1 MFSSHGK
8 NNLDLVRNLKRNGI
22 IRSQKVEDV
31 MSSVDR
37 GNYCPHNPYMDSPQ
51 GIGYAVTISAPH
63 MHAQALESLK
73 DHLKEG
79 ARALDVGSGSG
90 YLTACMG
97 LMVGETGLAVGID
110 HIPELVNE
118 SIANIE
124 RDQPELLKSKRV
136 KLLVGDGREGYPEHA
151 PYDAIHVG
159 AAAPDMPKKLVEQLK
174 PGGRLICPVGPAG
187 ASQTLEQV
195 DKLEDGT
202 VRRTS
207 LMGVV
212 YVPLTDKESQW
223 PGSSRNRP
231 SAHRLS
237 ARTARASRTPSQRE
251 DSDSTTREPRGKG
264 RQSTWS
270 VEANTPTATAPAS
283 KNEISAAPSTRL
295 TASIVPVLLIK
306 LVL

>member
-1 MFSSHGK
+1 MLFRGVFGVYLTSCLATFSMAWRSHGK
-8 NNLDLVRNLKRNGI
+8 NNLDLVRNLKQNGI
-22 IRSQKVEDV
+22 IRSSRVEQA

-73 DHLKEG
+73 DHLVEG
-79 ARALDVGSGSG
+79 AKALDVGSGSG

-97 LMVGETGLAVGID
+97 LMVGDTGLAVGID

-124 RDQPELLKSKRV
+124 KDQPQLLASKRV
-136 KLLVGDGREGYPEHA
+136 KLVVGDGREGYLEHA

-159 AAAPDMPKKLVEQLK
+159 AAAPDMPAKLVEQLK

-195 DKLEDGT
+195 DKLADGT
-202 VRRTS
+202 IRRTS

-223 PGSSRNRP
+223 PGRGGGSE
-231 SAHRLS
+231 
-237 ARTARASRTPSQRE
+237 RTGSGTLPR
-251 DSDSTTREPRGKG
+251 STAK
-264 RQSTWS
+264 
-270 VEANTPTATAPAS
+270 APAS
-283 KNEISAAPSTRL
+283 PAAGNKINTTPPARFLHFTSVFSAA
-295 TASIVPVLLIK
+295 VLAPAVLIK
-306 LVL
+306 LLR

>member
-1 MFSSHGK
+1 MAWRSHGK

-22 IRSQKVEDV
+22 IRSQRVEDV

-63 MHAQALESLK
+63 M
-73 DHLKEG
+73 
-79 ARALDVGSGSG
+79 
-90 YLTACMG
+90 
-97 LMVGETGLAVGID
+97 VGETGLAIGID

-124 RDQPELLKSKRV
+124 RDQPQLLKSKRV
-136 KLLVGDGREGYPEHA
+136 KMIVGDGREGYPEHA

-195 DKLEDGT
+195 DKLEDGS

-223 PGSSRNRP
+223 PGSVR
-231 SAHRLS
+231 
-237 ARTARASRTPSQRE
+237 
-251 DSDSTTREPRGKG
+251 K
-264 RQSTWS
+264 
-270 VEANTPTATAPAS
+270 
-283 KNEISAAPSTRL
+283 AAPLHVS
-295 TASIVPVLLIK
+295 PVAAVMNYK
-306 LVL
+306 RRAAARKCEESSSRQAEADET

>member
-1 MFSSHGK
+1 MLFRGVFGVYLTSCVATFSMAWRSHGK
-8 NNLDLVRNLKRNGI
+8 NNLDLVRNLKQNGI
-22 IRSQKVEDV
+22 IRSSRVEQA

-73 DHLKEG
+73 DHLVEG

-97 LMVGETGLAVGID
+97 LMVGAHLPFVVQQASSYGSPSPIL
-110 HIPELVNE
+110 
-118 SIANIE
+118 
-124 RDQPELLKSKRV
+124 
-136 KLLVGDGREGYPEHA
+136 GDGREGYLEHA

-159 AAAPDMPKKLVEQLK
+159 AAAPDMPAKLVEQLK

-195 DKLEDGT
+195 DKLADGT
-202 VRRTS
+202 IRRTS

-223 PGSSRNRP
+223 PGRWTL
-231 SAHRLS
+231 A
-237 ARTARASRTPSQRE
+237 
-251 DSDSTTREPRGKG
+251 GK
-264 RQSTWS
+264 
-270 VEANTPTATAPAS
+270 
-283 KNEISAAPSTRL
+283 L
-295 TASIVPVLLIK
+295 TYAEKKVLLY
-306 LVL
+306 LSLLFG

>member
-1 MFSSHGK
+1 MLFRGVFGVYLTSCFATFSMAWRSHGK
-8 NNLDLVRNLKRNGI
+8 NNLDLVRNLKQNGI
-22 IRSQKVEDV
+22 IRSARVEQA
-31 MSSVDR
+31 MSTVDR

-73 DHLKEG
+73 DHLVEG

-97 LMVGETGLAVGID
+97 LMVGETGLAIGID

-124 RDQPELLKSKRV
+124 KDQPQLLASKRV
-136 KLLVGDGREGYPEHA
+136 KLVVGDGREGYPDHA

-159 AAAPDMPKKLVEQLK
+159 AAAPDMPAKLVEQLK

-195 DKLEDGT
+195 DKLTDGS

-212 YVPLTDKESQW
+212 YVPLTDKDAQW
-223 PGSSRNRP
+223 PGSG
-231 SAHRLS
+231 
-237 ARTARASRTPSQRE
+237 
-251 DSDSTTREPRGKG
+251 RGY
-264 RQSTWS
+264 
-270 VEANTPTATAPAS
+270 E
-283 KNEISAAPSTRL
+283 L
-295 TASIVPVLLIK
+295 
-306 LVL
+306 

>member
-1 MFSSHGK
+1 
-8 NNLDLVRNLKRNGI
+8 
-22 IRSQKVEDV
+22 

-124 RDQPELLKSKRV
+124 RDQPQLLKSKRV
-136 KLLVGDGREGYPEHA
+136 KLIVGDGREGYPEHA

-159 AAAPDMPKKLVEQLK
+159 AAAPDMPRKLVEQLK

-223 PGSSRNRP
+223 PGSSRKR
-231 SAHRLS
+231 RS
-237 ARTARASRTPSQRE
+237 ARRQTTEPTLISSKMAGASQKPSQCE
-251 DSDSTTREPRGKG
+251 TSDSTTGESRCEPR
-264 RQSTWS
+264 RESSNPDQETST
-270 VEANTPTATAPAS
+270 VF
-283 KNEISAAPSTRL
+283 
-295 TASIVPVLLIK
+295 
-306 LVL
+306 

>member
-1 MFSSHGK
+1 
-8 NNLDLVRNLKRNGI
+8 
-22 IRSQKVEDV
+22 

-63 MHAQALESLK
+63 M
-73 DHLKEG
+73 
-79 ARALDVGSGSG
+79 
-90 YLTACMG
+90 
-97 LMVGETGLAVGID
+97 VGETGLAVGID

-124 RDQPELLKSKRV
+124 RDQPGLLKSKRV

-159 AAAPDMPKKLVEQLK
+159 AAAPDMPTKLVEQLK

-223 PGSSRNRP
+223 PGRWCQCSSLLAMRDVSHKHHFRAVWRFSCVPTIRAIAQNPCRVAAVMSYKRKVAARKCEESSSRQ
-231 SAHRLS
+231 A
-237 ARTARASRTPSQRE
+237 
-251 DSDSTTREPRGKG
+251 
-264 RQSTWS
+264 
-270 VEANTPTATAPAS
+270 EADKT
-283 KNEISAAPSTRL
+283 
-295 TASIVPVLLIK
+295 
-306 LVL
+306 

>member
-1 MFSSHGK
+1 MAWRSHGK
-8 NNLDLVRNLKRNGI
+8 NNLDLVRNLKQNGI
-22 IRSQKVEDV
+22 IRSSRVEQA

-73 DHLKEG
+73 DHLVEG

-124 RDQPELLKSKRV
+124 KDQPQLLASKRV
-136 KLLVGDGREGYPEHA
+136 KLVVGDGREGYLEHA

-159 AAAPDMPKKLVEQLK
+159 AAAPDMPAKLVEQLK

-195 DKLEDGT
+195 DKLADGT
-202 VRRTS
+202 IRRTS

-212 YVPLTDKESQW
+212 YVPLTDKEAQW
-223 PGSSRNRP
+223 PGRGGGSE
-231 SAHRLS
+231 
-237 ARTARASRTPSQRE
+237 RTGSGTLPR
-251 DSDSTTREPRGKG
+251 STAK
-264 RQSTWS
+264 
-270 VEANTPTATAPAS
+270 APAS
-283 KNEISAAPSTRL
+283 PAAGNKINTTPPARFLHFTSVLSAA
-295 TASIVPVLLIK
+295 VLAPAVLIK
-306 LVL
+306 LLR

>member
-1 MFSSHGK
+1 MLFRAVFGVFLTCCFTTFAMAWRSHGK

-136 KLLVGDGREGYPEHA
+136 KMLVGDGREGYPENA

-223 PGSSRNRP
+223 PGS
-231 SAHRLS
+231 
-237 ARTARASRTPSQRE
+237 
-251 DSDSTTREPRGKG
+251 G
-264 RQSTWS
+264 RRD
-270 VEANTPTATAPAS
+270 E
-283 KNEISAAPSTRL
+283 L
-295 TASIVPVLLIK
+295 
-306 LVL
+306 